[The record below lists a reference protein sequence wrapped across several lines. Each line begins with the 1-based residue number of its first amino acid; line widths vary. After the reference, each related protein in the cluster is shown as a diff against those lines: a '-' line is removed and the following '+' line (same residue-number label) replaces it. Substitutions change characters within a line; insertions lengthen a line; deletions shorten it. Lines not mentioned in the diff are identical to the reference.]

1 MINTAVADM
10 CAISPGTVRSAPR
23 GVRFETD
30 DLRVMYRCLLTW
42 MNLGQRVAPSYT
54 IE

>member
-1 MINTAVADM
+1 
-10 CAISPGTVRSAPR
+10 
-23 GVRFETD
+23 VRFDTPDVRE
-30 DLRVMYRCLLTW
+30 LYRCLLTW